1 MPNRYVAGATPEW
14 SIDVYW
20 SPRTKSWMLR
30 AVDRSGMPV
39 AREHAETAA
48 SLTRAEVAVLLRN
61 MRQEIESFLP
71 F

>member
-1 MPNRYVAGATPEW
+1 MSNRYVEGATPEW

-20 SPRTKSWMLR
+20 SPRTKSWLLR
-30 AVDRSGMPV
+30 ATDSAGRPIG
-39 AREHAETAA
+39 REHAETAT
-48 SLTRAEVAVLLRN
+48 SLTRAEVAVLLRK